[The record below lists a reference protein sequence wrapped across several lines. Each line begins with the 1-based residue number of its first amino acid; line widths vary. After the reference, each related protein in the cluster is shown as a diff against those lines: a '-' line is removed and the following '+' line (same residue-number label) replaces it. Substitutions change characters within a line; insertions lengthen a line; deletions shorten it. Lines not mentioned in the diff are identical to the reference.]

1 MADDRGFEDFFYGS
15 RDGLRLHAR
24 IYGGQSD
31 QRLPVVCLPG
41 LTRNARDFHELALFL
56 SRHPTLPR
64 HVIAFDY
71 RGRGASDYDPD
82 PKNYTIAV
90 EAQDVLAGLSA
101 LGVAK
106 ADFIGTSRGGLIIH
120 ALAAVQPALFNA
132 IVLNDIGPVLGAQ
145 GLAHIRSYLESP
157 RTPSDFA
164 DAVEIQQAIHAD
176 AFPALSSADWDRM
189 IAAMYREETG
199 RLLADFDPALVG
211 TFAASEPDQPP
222 PELWEQFKQLS
233 AVPLMVIRGQN
244 SLLLTAETVEEMSR
258 RHSRVEVITVPGQ
271 GHPPMLETEDLPD
284 RIAQFLARAAAGSV
298 PS

>member
-1 MADDRGFEDFFYGS
+1 MAEDTGFEEFFYRS

-24 IYGGQSD
+24 IYGGQHD
-31 QRLPVVCLPG
+31 QHLPAICLPG

-64 HVIAFDY
+64 RVIAFDY

-90 EAQDVLAGLSA
+90 EAEDVLAGLSE
-101 LGVAK
+101 LGIAK

-120 ALAAVQPALFNA
+120 VLATVQPALFNS

-145 GLAHIRSYLESP
+145 GLASIRSYLGNP

-164 DAVEIQQAIHAD
+164 DAIAIQQALHGA
-176 AFPALSSADWDRM
+176 AFPALSPGDWERM
-189 IAAMYREETG
+189 AAAIYREENG
-199 RLLADFDPALVG
+199 GLSADFDPALIG
-211 TFAASEPDQPP
+211 TFAASDPDQPP
-222 PELWEQFKQLS
+222 PYMWEQFEQLP
-233 AVPLMVIRGQN
+233 AVQLMVIRGEN

-258 RHSRVEVITVPGQ
+258 RHPHLEAITVAGQ
-271 GHPPMLETEDLPD
+271 GHAPMLETGGLPD
-284 RIAQFLARAAAGSV
+284 QIAKFLARADASSA
-298 PS
+298 PL

>member
-1 MADDRGFEDFFYGS
+1 MADDKGFDDFFYES

-24 IYGGQSD
+24 IYGSQD
-31 QRLPVVCLPG
+31 DRRLPVVCLPG

-56 SRHPTLPR
+56 SRHPTVPR
-64 HVIAFDY
+64 SVIAFDY

-82 PKNYTIAV
+82 PKNYTIAI
-90 EAQDVLAGLSA
+90 EAEDVLTGLSA
-101 LGVAK
+101 LGIAK

-120 ALAAVQPALFNA
+120 VLATAQPTLFSA
-132 IVLNDIGPVLGAQ
+132 IVLNDIGPVLGTQ

-164 DAVEIQQAIHAD
+164 DAVAIHQAIHAA

-189 IAAMYREETG
+189 IAAMYREENG

-211 TFAASEPDQPP
+211 TFAASEPDQPV
-222 PELWEQFKQLS
+222 PELWEQFERLS

-244 SLLLTAETVEEMSR
+244 SLLLLAETVEEMSR
-258 RHSRVEVITVPGQ
+258 RHPRLEVIAVPGQ
-271 GHPPMLETEDLPD
+271 GHPPILETGDLPD
-284 RIAQFLARAAAGSV
+284 LIAQFLARADANSAS
-298 PS
+298 S